1 MEKLKLY
8 LSEGLGL
15 GIFMFSA
22 GFFSILIEHP
32 DFYVR
37 EIITIDIIRRFF
49 IGLTMGLTALFIIHS
64 SFGKKSGAHINPAVT
79 LTFLRLNHISKKDAF
94 FYIIFQFLGGSL
106 GLYLISVLMPESIK
120 HPLINY
126 IITIP
131 GKEGLGL
138 AFLLE
143 FIISFFLILTVLVTS
158 AHSILSKYT
167 SYCVAALIT
176 LYITFEAPYSGMSMN
191 PARTFSSAIV
201 ANVWTDFW
209 IYCIAPVLAMLS
221 AGEVWLRFLKKK

>member
-8 LSEGLGL
+8 LSEALGL

-32 DFYVR
+32 DFFIR
-37 EIITIDIIRRFF
+37 ELISIDIIRRFL

-64 SFGKKSGAHINPAVT
+64 PFGKKSGAHINPAVT
-79 LTFLRLNHISKKDAF
+79 LTFLRLNRISKKDAF
-94 FYIIFQFLGGSL
+94 FYILFQFLGGAL
-106 GLYLISVLMPESIK
+106 GLYLLSILMPASIK

-126 IITIP
+126 IVTIP
-131 GKEGLGL
+131 GKEGLGI
-138 AFLLE
+138 AFVLE
-143 FIISFFLILTVLVTS
+143 FIISFFLILTVLVTGDNTK
-158 AHSILSKYT
+158 LSNYT
-167 SYCVAALIT
+167 SYFVATLIT

-191 PARTFSSAIV
+191 PARTFSSSIV

-209 IYCIAPVLAMLS
+209 IYCTAPILAMLT
-221 AGEVWLRFLKKK
+221 AGELWLSVFKK

>member
-8 LSEGLGL
+8 LSESLGL

-32 DFYVR
+32 DFFIR
-37 EIITIDIIRRFF
+37 ELISIDIIRRFL

-64 SFGKKSGAHINPAVT
+64 PFGKKSGAHINPAVT
-79 LTFLRLNHISKKDAF
+79 LTFLRLNRISKKDAF
-94 FYIIFQFLGGSL
+94 FYILFQFLGGAL
-106 GLYLISVLMPESIK
+106 GLYLLSILMPESIK

-126 IITIP
+126 IVTIP
-131 GKEGLGL
+131 GKEGLGI
-138 AFLLE
+138 AFVLE
-143 FIISFFLILTVLVTS
+143 FIISFFLILTVLVTGDNTK
-158 AHSILSKYT
+158 LSNYT
-167 SYCVAALIT
+167 SYFVATLIT

-191 PARTFSSAIV
+191 PARTFSSSIV

-209 IYCIAPVLAMLS
+209 IYCTAPILAMLT
-221 AGEVWLRFLKKK
+221 AGELWLSVFKK